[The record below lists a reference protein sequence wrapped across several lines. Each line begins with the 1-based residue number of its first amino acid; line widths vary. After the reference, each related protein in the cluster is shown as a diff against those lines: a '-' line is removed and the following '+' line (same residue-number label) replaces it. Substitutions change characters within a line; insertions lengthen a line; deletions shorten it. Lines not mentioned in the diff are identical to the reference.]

1 MNKTG
6 DQKRR
11 AISSASAANAQINF
25 LNLLP
30 WNAEALLCFT
40 DTVVWGLDLDVFM
53 TIVVLLT
60 LVAAGV
66 IAGIREF
73 EAETLKS
80 VVVATAVIDLVA
92 VETVSFEVVA
102 TGVCRTLSTLLQKPS
117 RRDRRSNQLDLRSDV
132 VRAGEGSSVGVF

>member
-92 VETVSFEVVA
+92 VETVSF
-102 TGVCRTLSTLLQKPS
+102 
-117 RRDRRSNQLDLRSDV
+117 
-132 VRAGEGSSVGVF
+132 